1 MSPTLEGQRG
11 AERERAGRQGQEA
24 ALLEAVVRDNVMSE
38 LGRPPGP
45 HRVQVRRVWGDCYRV
60 NVFVG
65 DDAASLKVAHSY
77 FLQADGDGR
86 VLTSSPAITRAY

>member
-1 MSPTLEGQRG
+1 MSAKLEEQRREAPRGDG
-11 AERERAGRQGQEA
+11 AGEREGGPLEA
-24 ALLEAVVRDNVMSE
+24 AVCGSVLSE

-45 HRVQVRRVWGDCYRV
+45 HRVQVRLVWGGRYRV

-65 DDAASLKVAHSY
+65 VDTPSPRVAHSF
-77 FLQADGDGR
+77 FLQADGDGK

>member
-1 MSPTLEGQRG
+1 
-11 AERERAGRQGQEA
+11 
-24 ALLEAVVRDNVMSE
+24 
-38 LGRPPGP
+38 
-45 HRVQVRRVWGDCYRV
+45 V